1 MGGRGFKNPFF
12 PTANPNPK
20 WGCQLAVPGGEA
32 PTPRTQSKNEKTQPP
47 LSSTE
52 FSRPD
57 KTDPKY
63 PRPLDSL
70 QLKNF
75 AKIFSFELRS
85 IIDSWHSNLNAE

>member
-1 MGGRGFKNPFF
+1 MGGGGLSILFSRQQIRIRSGGVRWQYRGERLQARVPRAKTKFF
-12 PTANPNPK
+12 GA
-20 WGCQLAVPGGEA
+20 
-32 PTPRTQSKNEKTQPP
+32 QSK
-47 LSSTE
+47 

-57 KTDPKY
+57 ETDPKY